1 MTEKEKMKAGL
12 WYDANNDQELI
23 DQRLICQDLCFAL
36 NQLKPSDE
44 KRNEVIENIL
54 GYFPDDL
61 VLLSPFTAD
70 YGKKIKLGKNVFVNI
85 NNYFMDGATIEI
97 GDNVFIGPSCGF
109 YTANHPLDYTN
120 RNQGLEKALPIKIG
134 DNCWFGANVSVM
146 PGVTIGEGCVIAA
159 GAVVTKDMPAN
170 SLIAGVP
177 AKVICTVEEL
187 AEKYLANTPKYD
199 DWHSMQEKMKTSE
212 MIAVY
217 VREKKQ
223 NNKKLRINSP
233 TSCRK
238 YIFLNFFN

>member
-12 WYDANNDQELI
+12 WYDANNDHELI

-70 YGKKIKLGKNVFVNI
+70 YGKNIKLGKNVFVNI

-120 RNQGLEKALPIKIG
+120 RNQGLEKALPSKIG
-134 DNCWFGANVSVM
+134 YNCWFEANVSVRQ
-146 PGVTIGEGCVIAA
+146 GGTIGAWSMIAE
-159 GAVVTKDMPAN
+159 GAVVSKTILTRCL
-170 SLIAGVP
+170 SAGVP
-177 AKVICTVEEL
+177 AKVI
-187 AEKYLANTPKYD
+187 
-199 DWHSMQEKMKTSE
+199 KTIE
-212 MIAVY
+212 
-217 VREKKQ
+217 Q
-223 NNKKLRINSP
+223 
-233 TSCRK
+233 
-238 YIFLNFFN
+238 

>member
-23 DQRLICQDLCFAL
+23 DHRLICQDLCFAL

-70 YGKKIKLGKNVFVNI
+70 YGKNIKLGKNVFVNI
-85 NNYFMDGATIEI
+85 NNYFMDGATIKI
-97 GDNVFIGPSCGF
+97 GDNVFIGP

-146 PGVTIGEGCVIAA
+146 PGVTIGAGCVIAA

-177 AKVICTVEEL
+177 AKVI
-187 AEKYLANTPKYD
+187 
-199 DWHSMQEKMKTSE
+199 KTIE
-212 MIAVY
+212 
-217 VREKKQ
+217 Q
-223 NNKKLRINSP
+223 
-233 TSCRK
+233 
-238 YIFLNFFN
+238 

>member
-23 DQRLICQDLCFAL
+23 DKRLICQDLCFAL

-70 YGKKIKLGKNVFVNI
+70 YGKNIKLGKNVFVNI
-85 NNYFMDGATIEI
+85 IKDFKDGATIELCVY
-97 GDNVFIGPSCGF
+97 VFIGPSCGF

-146 PGVTIGEGCVIAA
+146 PGVTIGAGCVIAA

-170 SLIAGVP
+170 SLIAGAP
-177 AKVICTVEEL
+177 AKVI
-187 AEKYLANTPKYD
+187 
-199 DWHSMQEKMKTSE
+199 KTIE
-212 MIAVY
+212 
-217 VREKKQ
+217 Q
-223 NNKKLRINSP
+223 
-233 TSCRK
+233 
-238 YIFLNFFN
+238 

>member
-70 YGKKIKLGKNVFVNI
+70 YGKNIKLGKNVFVNI

-109 YTANHPLDYTN
+109 YTANHPLDYT
-120 RNQGLEKALPIKIG
+120 IG
-134 DNCWFGANVSVM
+134 A
-146 PGVTIGEGCVIAA
+146 GCVIVA

-177 AKVICTVEEL
+177 AKVI
-187 AEKYLANTPKYD
+187 
-199 DWHSMQEKMKTSE
+199 KTIE
-212 MIAVY
+212 
-217 VREKKQ
+217 Q
-223 NNKKLRINSP
+223 
-233 TSCRK
+233 
-238 YIFLNFFN
+238 

>member
-70 YGKKIKLGKNVFVNI
+70 YGKNIKLGKNVFVNI

-120 RNQGLEKALPIKIG
+120 RNQGLEKALPIKVG

-146 PGVTIGEGCVIAA
+146 PGVTIGAGCVIAA
-159 GAVVTKDMPAN
+159 GAVLQYLYETQKTTLDHMTAIEPYSTGKFMVLDSSTRRNLEWRSLPFILINLIQSFLIRCLQSYKQHL
-170 SLIAGVP
+170 SLIGH
-177 AKVICTVEEL
+177 L
-187 AEKYLANTPKYD
+187 
-199 DWHSMQEKMKTSE
+199 
-212 MIAVY
+212 
-217 VREKKQ
+217 
-223 NNKKLRINSP
+223 
-233 TSCRK
+233 
-238 YIFLNFFN
+238 

>member
-1 MTEKEKMKAGL
+1 MIACL
-12 WYDANNDQELI
+12 WYYSYNYLVVI
-23 DQRLICQDLCFAL
+23 VIRVLCQDLCFAL

-70 YGKKIKLGKNVFVNI
+70 YGKNIKLGKNVFVNI
-85 NNYFMDGATIEI
+85 NNYFMNGATIKI

-120 RNQGLEKALPIKIG
+120 RNQGLEKALPIKVG

-146 PGVTIGEGCVIAA
+146 PGVTIGAGCVIAA

-170 SLIAGVP
+170 SLIAGAP
-177 AKVICTVEEL
+177 AKVI
-187 AEKYLANTPKYD
+187 
-199 DWHSMQEKMKTSE
+199 KTIE
-212 MIAVY
+212 
-217 VREKKQ
+217 Q
-223 NNKKLRINSP
+223 
-233 TSCRK
+233 
-238 YIFLNFFN
+238 

>member
-54 GYFPDDL
+54 GYVPDDL

-70 YGKKIKLGKNVFVNI
+70 YGKNIKLGKNVFVNI

-134 DNCWFGANVSVM
+134 DNCWIGSGVVFLDGASVAS
-146 PGVTIGEGCVIAA
+146 GCVIAA
-159 GAVVTKDMPAN
+159 NAVITKEFPEN
-170 SLIAGVP
+170 SIIGGVP
-177 AKVICTVEEL
+177 AKIIG
-187 AEKYLANTPKYD
+187 YR
-199 DWHSMQEKMKTSE
+199 S
-212 MIAVY
+212 
-217 VREKKQ
+217 
-223 NNKKLRINSP
+223 
-233 TSCRK
+233 
-238 YIFLNFFN
+238 

>member
-12 WYDANNDQELI
+12 WYDANNDHELI

-70 YGKKIKLGKNVFVNI
+70 YGKNIKLGKNVFVNI

-146 PGVTIGEGCVIAA
+146 PGVTIGAGCVIAA
-159 GAVVTKDMPAN
+159 GAVVTKDMPTN

-177 AKVICTVEEL
+177 GFKISIALCIEHGSSFIKFLTCSIFFFPNKSNVLLKNTTKGVNTQSTL
-187 AEKYLANTPKYD
+187 SYLF
-199 DWHSMQEKMKTSE
+199 SIS
-212 MIAVY
+212 
-217 VREKKQ
+217 
-223 NNKKLRINSP
+223 
-233 TSCRK
+233 
-238 YIFLNFFN
+238 

>member
-44 KRNEVIENIL
+44 KRNKVIENIL

-120 RNQGLEKALPIKIG
+120 RNQGLEKALPIKVG
-134 DNCWFGANVSVM
+134 DNVSVM
-146 PGVTIGEGCVIAA
+146 PGVTIGAGCVIAA

-177 AKVICTVEEL
+177 AKVI
-187 AEKYLANTPKYD
+187 
-199 DWHSMQEKMKTSE
+199 KTIE
-212 MIAVY
+212 
-217 VREKKQ
+217 Q
-223 NNKKLRINSP
+223 
-233 TSCRK
+233 
-238 YIFLNFFN
+238 